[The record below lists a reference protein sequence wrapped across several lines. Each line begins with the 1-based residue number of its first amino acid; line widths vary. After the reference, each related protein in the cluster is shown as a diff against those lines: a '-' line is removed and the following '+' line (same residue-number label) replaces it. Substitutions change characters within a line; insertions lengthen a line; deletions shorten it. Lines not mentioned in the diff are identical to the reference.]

1 MQILATLRHYARHI
15 QHPGQ
20 FILLGLAIGTG
31 ILYFVTVFPSSE
43 SALSDHYYMNGNTLL
58 LVIVSAN
65 SLTALVLLLLRL
77 VQTSPQTEKS
87 IFSTDEEE
95 DELSITPAPFNLHED
110 ILMTV
115 EEEELLTRPLQAL
128 HPRFTLPTKTGSEY
142 TGSPSGTYPMVPSF
156 PQEDRETPRA
166 VRIPST
172 QPIQTIS
179 STQSVQTISTVSKKE
194 MHEHKGQTI
203 QRKVAPYQFRA
214 PIRNREQLT

>member
-1 MQILATLRHYARHI
+1 MQILATLKHYARHI

-43 SALSDHYYMNGNTLL
+43 SALSDHYYMNGHTLL

-77 VQTSPQTEKS
+77 VQSSPWTEES
-87 IFSTDEEE
+87 IFSREEE
-95 DELSITPAPFNLHED
+95 EEELSITPAPFYLHED

-115 EEEELLTRPLQAL
+115 EEDELLMRPLQAL
-128 HPRFTLPTKTGSEY
+128 HPRFTLPTKY
-142 TGSPSGTYPMVPSF
+142 TGPASGTNPMVFSL

-166 VRIPST
+166 VRVPST

-179 STQSVQTISTVSKKE
+179 TVSKEE
-194 MHEHKGQTI
+194 MHEYKGQTV
-203 QRKVAPYQFRA
+203 QSKVAPYQFRA